1 MTPLAAAWWAAR
13 ACLWFL
19 AIVSGLY
26 VAVMLIAGTGHG
38 GCHVDMTIFANAS
51 PGLQAGV
58 K

>member
-38 GCHVDMTIFANAS
+38 GCHVD
-51 PGLQAGV
+51 AGFHQQQSL
-58 K
+58 